1 MQTAYIHLV
10 KHAISKGC
18 TISVWDGEEWQVKH
32 STRFKAITEAI
43 KSVEE
48 AQLSIRLEG
57 NKVGWALV
65 SAFGLEPDETVLDC
79 TMTEFMNNWD
89 EIYSALEA

>member
-10 KHAISKGC
+10 KHALAEGC

-32 STRFKAITEAI
+32 STGLNTIIEAV

-48 AQLSIRLEG
+48 AQLSIRQG
-57 NKVGWALV
+57 GTKVGWALV
-65 SAFGLEPDETVLDC
+65 SAYGLEPEETVMDF
-79 TMTEFMNNWD
+79 TMTEFMNKWD
-89 EIYSALEA
+89 EIYMALVP